1 MVTPAYRWT
10 RNRDDLLPQV
20 YAPPKK
26 VSQEQSGDP
35 QDSKCAKSALALNV
49 SRLYTDENPA
59 REISKVL
66 EYSPCNTKHIR
77 AESSRARRCINFMGV
92 LYASPNNPDKE
103 YAGKGKAS
111 PTERLLDA
119 LTRDNKC
126 NGCMALGGP

>member
-1 MVTPAYRWT
+1 MSDTTGQRGTPK
-10 RNRDDLLPQV
+10 NR
-20 YAPPKK
+20 
-26 VSQEQSGDP
+26 
-35 QDSKCAKSALALNV
+35 AKPLIFYQKAN
-49 SRLYTDENPA
+49 
-59 REISKVL
+59 VL
-66 EYSPCNTKHIR
+66 EYSPCKTKHIR

>member
-1 MVTPAYRWT
+1 
-10 RNRDDLLPQV
+10 
-20 YAPPKK
+20 
-26 VSQEQSGDP
+26 
-35 QDSKCAKSALALNV
+35 
-49 SRLYTDENPA
+49 
-59 REISKVL
+59 
-66 EYSPCNTKHIR
+66 
-77 AESSRARRCINFMGV
+77 MGV